1 MSTAMKPTAEGNF
14 QKTPLA
20 NVLLYS
26 RERKMTGSLAITIQ
40 PESPEQVASLDVAGL
55 STLVLE
61 NGAIV
66 AVQTPSQTET
76 LSGILFDLG
85 LINEEVYG
93 KVQEALLKSH
103 GADELSTLMRLRA
116 ADQPAIDR
124 ALREFGRRK
133 VLGLFGF
140 PRGAYAYYAGV
151 DLLNGSDRL
160 RAPEDVFALAW
171 RSFQAHP
178 PDEAAVSAIIQKLGP
193 RALRLRDVHE
203 FDRFEFG
210 EELGLAP
217 TQLRTAPSALDQL
230 EGLSPDPATVRS
242 MVYLLALTK
251 QVEVAPVAAA
261 TLATAAPTGSAVATT
276 PGIGSAPPKPPPI
289 PQAAVRP
296 SSAGDAPKP
305 PPVPVARQS
314 SPEVQ
319 SIPPAG
325 MRPSLPEA
333 PDLTTNPKWKE
344 ASTHLSRLEHKNYFE
359 MLDLAET
366 ASIDDVKAAFPKVA
380 APWHP
385 DRSPMPELTSL
396 YDQIFSLYNTAF
408 STLTDKKAR
417 EAYEQTL
424 HGGGGTPAA
433 QKKVAAVLDTVQD
446 VHRAEV
452 AVRRRDYVE
461 AEKLLRRVL
470 AASDD
475 DVTSMLLLAQC
486 LIETDPSRNAEE
498 VIALMAKVVQATEN
512 NDRARFY
519 LGLALKA
526 KSDFGRAR
534 ACFKQALEMNPN
546 NIEASRELRLIDMR
560 IQQRRD
566 EKAAQNSLGGLF
578 NKLLKK

>member
-40 PESPEQVASLDVAGL
+40 PESPEQMASLDVAGL

-66 AVQTPSQTET
+66 AAQTPSHTDT
-76 LSGILFDLG
+76 LSGVLFDLG
-85 LINEEVYG
+85 AISEETYG
-93 KVQEALLKSH
+93 KVQEALTKPNST
-103 GADELSTLMRLRA
+103 DEVSTLLRLRA
-116 ADQPAIDR
+116 TDMATIEN
-124 ALREFGRRK
+124 ALRELGRRK

-140 PRGAYAYYAGV
+140 PKGHYAYYSGV
-151 DLLNGSDRL
+151 DLLGGSDRL
-160 RAPEDVFALAW
+160 RAPEDVFAIAW
-171 RSFQAHP
+171 RAFSEHP
-178 PDEAAVSAIIQKLGP
+178 PDEAAVAGIIGKLGT
-193 RALRLRDVHE
+193 RALRLRDGNE

-230 EGLSPDPATVRS
+230 EGLAPEPARVRS

-251 QVEVAPVAAA
+251 QVEVAPVPV
-261 TLATAAPTGSAVATT
+261 AAPPVTSAVATT
-276 PGIGSAPPKPPPI
+276 PGVGTSPAKPPPI
-289 PQAAVRP
+289 PHAAARP
-296 SSAGDAPKP
+296 SAPEAPKP
-305 PPVPVARQS
+305 PPVPMARPS
-314 SPEVQ
+314 SPEVAA
-319 SIPPAG
+319 IPTVPPLAT
-325 MRPSLPEA
+325 PSAAPEA
-333 PDLTTNPKWKE
+333 PDATAHPKWKE
-344 ASTHLSRLEHKNYFE
+344 ARNHLTRLEHKNYFE
-359 MLDLAET
+359 MLDLADG
-366 ASIDDVKAAFPKVA
+366 ASIDDVKTAFPKIA
-380 APWHP
+380 AAWHP
-385 DRSPMPELTSL
+385 DRAPMPELSSL
-396 YDQIFSLYNTAF
+396 YDQIFSHYNTAF
-408 STLTDKKAR
+408 ATLTDKKAR
-417 EAYEQTL
+417 AAYEETL

-452 AVRRRDYVE
+452 ALRRRDHAE

-475 DVTSMLLLAQC
+475 DITSMLLLAQV
-486 LIETDPSRNAEE
+486 LLETDPVRHAEE
-498 VIALMAKVVQATEN
+498 VIALMAKVANATEN
-512 NDRARFY
+512 NDRARLY

-526 KSDFGRAR
+526 KNDIARAR
-534 ACFKQALEMNPN
+534 ACFKQALEYNPN

-560 IQQRRD
+560 IQQRRE
-566 EKAAQNSLGGLF
+566 EKASQNSLGGLF